1 MRVKARSPLA
11 GVTVVNMSPAV
22 ADELQL
28 DISSEGVAVTEIE
41 PNSSAMRVGFQKG
54 DVILAIN
61 REPVKTSKDVER
73 AAKAGGSLWEI
84 TINRGGQVLTTVQR
98 G

>member
-1 MRVKARSPLA
+1 
-11 GVTVVNMSPAV
+11 
-22 ADELQL
+22 
-28 DISSEGVAVTEIE
+28 
-41 PNSSAMRVGFQKG
+41 
-54 DVILAIN
+54 
-61 REPVKTSKDVER
+61 VKTSKDVDR